1 MTFSQ
6 YTKPRYRLVE
16 EEHSLRDSSVSY
28 VSEGSNPKEK
38 EKEREKEKE
47 IEKEKEKE
55 GYSPPAPASLGGLG
69 EISQS
74 GQGVDTSERTGISP
88 ALTDGPNISA
98 TSSKTAWKSY
108 RVAGYHRIILSLL
121 QRGGCE
127 TSVELA
133 LQLLRDMA
141 VKEHLTMHQSQVRS
155 LLHCAILNDQQQPLQ
170 DLDKNQNPNLELDF
184 LNPER
189 QSAKE
194 KG

>member
-16 EEHSLRDSSVSY
+16 EEYSLRDSSASH

-38 EKEREKEKE
+38 EKAKENF
-47 IEKEKEKE
+47 
-55 GYSPPAPASLGGLG
+55 SPPPFSPPPASLGRLS

-74 GQGVDTSERTGISP
+74 GQGVDTFERLETSP
-88 ALTDGPNISA
+88 ALTDGPSISVP
-98 TSSKTAWKSY
+98 SSKTVWRAY
-108 RVAGYHRIILSLL
+108 RVAGYYRIILSLL

-155 LLHCAILNDQQQPLQ
+155 LLHCAILNDQPQPVQ
-170 DLDKNQNPNLELDF
+170 DLDKNQTPNPELDF
-184 LNPER
+184 LNLER

>member
-1 MTFSQ
+1 M
-6 YTKPRYRLVE
+6 
-16 EEHSLRDSSVSY
+16 
-28 VSEGSNPKEK
+28 SEGSNPKEK
-38 EKEREKEKE
+38 EKEREKEREKE
-47 IEKEKEKE
+47 IEIEKEKE
-55 GYSPPAPASLGGLG
+55 GYSPPSPASLGGLS

-74 GQGVDTSERTGISP
+74 GQGVDTSERLGTSP
-88 ALTDGPNISA
+88 ALTDGPNTSA
-98 TSSKTAWKSY
+98 PSSKTVWKSY

-170 DLDKNQNPNLELDF
+170 DLDKNQTLNPELDF
-184 LNPER
+184 LNIEK
-189 QSAKE
+189 QSSKE

>member
-16 EEHSLRDSSVSY
+16 EEHSLRDSSASY
-28 VSEGSNPKEK
+28 MSEGSNPKEK
-38 EKEREKEKE
+38 EREKE

-55 GYSPPAPASLGGLG
+55 DYSPPAPGSLGSVS

-74 GQGVDTSERTGISP
+74 GQGVDTFKRLGTSP
-88 ALTDGPNISA
+88 ALTDGPNIPA
-98 TSSKTAWKSY
+98 PSSKTVWRAY

-141 VKEHLTMHQSQVRS
+141 LKEHLTMHQSQVRS
-155 LLHCAILNDQQQPLQ
+155 LLHCAILNDLPQPVQ
-170 DLDKNQNPNLELDF
+170 ALDKNQIPNPEFDF